1 MFLVQLVSELYSQ
14 AHEKAM
20 SDVKDKNLSFFKTN
34 TTENYIKPAPVNNVY
49 RGLKKPRK
57 SK

>member
-14 AHEKAM
+14 VHEKAM

-34 TTENYIKPAPVNNVY
+34 TTENYIKPARVNNVY

-57 SK
+57 